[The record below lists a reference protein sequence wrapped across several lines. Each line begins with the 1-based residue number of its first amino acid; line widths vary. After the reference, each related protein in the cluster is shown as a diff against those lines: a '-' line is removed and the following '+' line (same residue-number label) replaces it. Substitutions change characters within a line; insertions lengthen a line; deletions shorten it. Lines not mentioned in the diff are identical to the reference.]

1 MSVTEI
7 PLDAE
12 NSENNTENN
21 VENIKNDTEIIQE
34 NDKNTEKNLPITFD
48 RKTNESDGLNGA
60 EENPP
65 PEEKTEDLP
74 PAPKRPRGRP
84 KGTAKPKEAAVPYK
98 PPKEPKNPKP
108 KQPKPKKRVKYES
121 SSSEEELPAY
131 VREEVA
137 PQRDL
142 ATQMLKLLQ
151 NHESIRSARKK
162 QLYASWFAHH

>member
-12 NSENNTENN
+12 NTETTIENNIENTENN
-21 VENIKNDTEIIQE
+21 TEIIQE
-34 NDKNTEKNLPITFD
+34 NIVNTEIIQENTED
-48 RKTNESDGLNGA
+48 A

-65 PEEKTEDLP
+65 PEEKTEDTT

-84 KGTAKPKEAAVPYK
+84 KKEAKPKEAAVPYK

-151 NHESIRSARKK
+151 NHENIRSARKR